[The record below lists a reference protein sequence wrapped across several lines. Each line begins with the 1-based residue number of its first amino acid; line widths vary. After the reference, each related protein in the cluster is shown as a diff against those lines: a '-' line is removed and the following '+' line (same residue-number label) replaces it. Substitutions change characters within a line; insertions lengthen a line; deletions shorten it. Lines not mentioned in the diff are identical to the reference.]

1 MKKRFGLIALLSLI
15 FVLSS
20 MVMMAQGVDD
30 EGNPNDPTVNERA
43 NACYET
49 GSMETKCGNNDWNKN
64 GVVDSYEIQWDWTC
78 GWHLIRF
85 EYELVSR
92 EDFPTQCSILLPS
105 EREVVE
111 EAVVVAP
118 PAIFPGCVGPVLGIY
133 YLDFGSSLII
143 NNSSVFTDSACTS
156 VEQVLYGSVVY
167 AADSSAAA
175 ALCPAGPS
183 PTSIGSNVWGCV
195 TT

>member
-1 MKKRFGLIALLSLI
+1 MKKHASVLLLLSVML
-15 FVLSS
+15 VLSS

-64 GVVDSYEIQWDWTC
+64 GVIDSYEIQWDWTC
-78 GWHLIRF
+78 GWYLIRF

-92 EDFPTQCSILLPS
+92 GDFPTQCSILLPS

-111 EAVVVAP
+111 EAVVVVP
-118 PAIFPGCVGPVLGIY
+118 PPSFPGCVGPIPGGFI
-133 YLDFGSSLII
+133 DFGSNLII
-143 NNSSVFTDSACTS
+143 NGSIALYSDDACT
-156 VEQVLYGSVVY
+156 VPNGSISAILVY
-167 AADSSAAA
+167 AVDSSAAD
-175 ALCPAGPS
+175 ALCS
-183 PTSIGSNVWGCV
+183 PGDGLSSKGSNVWECLPS
-195 TT
+195 

>member
-105 EREVVE
+105 EE
-111 EAVVVAP
+111 EAVVVTEEATPIAP
-118 PAIFPGCVGPVLGIY
+118 FVGCVGPVNSFY
-133 YLDFGSSLII
+133 YLDFGSSNIL
-143 NNSSVFTDSACTS
+143 NGPSFYFDAACTNFAS
-156 VEQVLYGSVVY
+156 SYRETFVY

-175 ALCPAGPS
+175 ALCPAGTS
-183 PTSIGSNVWGCV
+183 PGSVGSNVWECV